1 MEMTGSGQPPHVL
14 QSPIQATVPAN
25 LALPHHILPRAS
37 YAQSASHAVP
47 EYSHMRAHAAMPR
60 TEQPS
65 IHTGRALSYQFSP
78 PRRRPT
84 LQHPLD
90 RVPGSGSA
98 QPTTAGFRAD
108 VNAADVHCST
118 SMQPALH
125 MTHTQNT
132 VGPQLAEDGSSAAV
146 AQQAAGLGHQPMTT
160 WTSHRGSGA
169 DGTGWQATVLAPE
182 GGMAAAEDVQRGA
195 ARQTPTTKSVAWGP
209 PLGSAPM
216 PRGAQR
222 HQILRFDS
230 ISRWSLDCVISDL
243 RLTSYISTTG
253 QLLTCLLFLCPLG
266 MLG

>member
-47 EYSHMRAHAAMPR
+47 EYSQMRAHAAMPR

-243 RLTSYISTTG
+243 KLTSYISTTG